1 MCVCLTELILQESR
15 HFHWPVSAL
24 KMFVH
29 LNVMLSTEVKS
40 TWTHHRGS
48 CCWPRR
54 RTMLSTLVTA
64 PCWRGWRRPWLAPS
78 TRRTLLLTTTL
89 WGPHDKKHLPLCFCH
104 IATRNSHNKSAVL
117 SASGDPTG
125 KTDSGDTS
133 AAARWSNKATALEKL
148 ELVW

>member
-1 MCVCLTELILQESR
+1 MEFILQKSS
-15 HFHWPVSAL
+15 HFHWPMSAL

-29 LNVMLSTEVKS
+29 LNVTLSTEVKS
-40 TWTHHRGS
+40 TWTHHHGS

-54 RTMLSTLVTA
+54 RTMWSTLVTA

-78 TRRTLLLTTTL
+78 TRRTFLLTTTL
-89 WGPHDKKHLPLCFCH
+89 WGPHDDKCPPFYFSH
-104 IATRNSHNKSAVL
+104 IVSHISHNKSAVL

-125 KTDSGDTS
+125 KMDSGDTS
-133 AAARWSNKATALEKL
+133 AAALWWSKVTALEKL